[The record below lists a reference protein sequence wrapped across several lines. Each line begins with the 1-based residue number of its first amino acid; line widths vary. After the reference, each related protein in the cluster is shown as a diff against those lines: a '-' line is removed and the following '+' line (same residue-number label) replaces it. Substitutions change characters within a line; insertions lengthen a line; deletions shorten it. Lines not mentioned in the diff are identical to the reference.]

1 MQQINLGSPASRSS
15 PPQPGFALWQLGF
28 RPFFLAAALFTI
40 ISMGLWM
47 GIYVFAMPFSTTG
60 ISIYQW
66 HAHEMIYGYALAV
79 IAGFLLTAVRNWTN
93 VPTASGPPLATLV
106 ALWAFARIAMLFGDR
121 FITVAGIF
129 DILFIIGLMIA
140 VATPIIRVRQ
150 WRQLGVLSKL
160 LLLMLGNI
168 FFYLSAAGLMV
179 QGTYWALYGGLLL
192 VIGLVLTIG
201 RRVIPFFI
209 ERGVDYPVTVFNAKW
224 IDISSMVLFLLFF
237 IAELFLDAPQFTF
250 LLAGALFIITA
261 IRLYGWHTPGI
272 WKKPLLWS
280 LFVALLFID
289 LGFLLFALNI
299 VLDVPRLLAIHAFA
313 VGGIGIIT
321 LGMMARVSLGHTGR
335 DINQPPA
342 TVGIACAA
350 LVLAA
355 LFRVIVPLFAI
366 EQYSLWILI
375 SQGFWIAAFVLFAVS
390 YLPILIRPRVDGKPG

>member
-1 MQQINLGSPASRSS
+1 
-15 PPQPGFALWQLGF
+15 
-28 RPFFLAAALFTI
+28 
-40 ISMGLWM
+40 
-47 GIYVFAMPFSTTG
+47 
-60 ISIYQW
+60 
-66 HAHEMIYGYALAV
+66 
-79 IAGFLLTAVRNWTN
+79 
-93 VPTASGPPLATLV
+93 
-106 ALWAFARIAMLFGDR
+106 
-121 FITVAGIF
+121 
-129 DILFIIGLMIA
+129 

-150 WRQLGVLSKL
+150 WKQLGVLSKL
-160 LLLMLGNI
+160 TLLMLGNI
-168 FFYLSAAGLMV
+168 FFYLGAAGMMM

-192 VIGLVLTIG
+192 VIGLILTIG

-209 ERGVDYPVTVFNAKW
+209 ERGAGYPVTLFNAKW
-224 IDISSMVLFLLFF
+224 IDISSMILFLLFF

-250 LLAGALFIITA
+250 LLAGALFIITS

-280 LFVALLFID
+280 LFVSLLFID

-321 LGMMARVSLGHTGR
+321 LGMMSRVALGHTGR

-342 TVGIACAA
+342 TVDIACAA

-355 LFRVIVPLFAI
+355 IFRVILPLFAV
-366 EQYSLWILI
+366 EHYQLWVSI
-375 SQGFWIAAFVLFAVS
+375 SQGLWIAAFVLFAFS